1 MKKLLFSGRL
11 IVAVFYL
18 AALSSAFT
26 GPANAVLINGQNWA
40 DSVPVWSGNVQNYAG
55 VLMDA
60 GTTWWLTGISDSD
73 VDENGYAWD
82 EVDNDYV
89 AGWRSSGTA
98 SITVYFDTA
107 LDDILGDD
115 LVIHIYGGSK
125 SSGTASITVY
135 FDTALDDILGDDL
148 VIHIY
153 GGSKASASVW
163 ASSDNV
169 SYTDICSIGGGT
181 PGYFRDEV
189 FDIGGAIDNVHYIR
203 VDREVSGSKTGM
215 FFDSFASVPEPATM
229 LLLGMGVACLRRKK

>member
-60 GTTWWLTGISDSD
+60 GTTWWLT
-73 VDENGYAWD
+73 
-82 EVDNDYV
+82 
-89 AGWRSSGTA
+89 
-98 SITVYFDTA
+98 
-107 LDDILGDD
+107 
-115 LVIHIYGGSK
+115 

-169 SYTDICSIGGGT
+169 SYTDIGSIGGGT

-189 FDIGGAIDNVHYIR
+189 FDFGGAIDNVHYIR